1 MLSAPMKRFAADVL
15 LTMADESLT
24 PIIGGVVDVEDDTVV
39 WSGPPADAPHRP
51 DVPVTRIEGVLMP
64 GMVNIHCHTPMTL
77 LRGAGEGLAV
87 DRWLREV
94 MWPREARLTPADV
107 KTGMLMGGAELL
119 TNGVTTSVEM
129 YFHGQA
135 VAEAVSELG
144 MRSVVTAPVIEDP
157 ALSGFGS
164 WRSQLDE
171 MVEMRDRWSADP
183 LIEVGIGP
191 HAAWSVS
198 DECLR
203 AVAEVAADTGM
214 LVHIHVAE
222 QAWEE
227 GAIREKT
234 GMSAPGYLDSI
245 GMLEGRALAAHAVW
259 MSDADIELFATR
271 GVAVAHCPCSNTK
284 HASGIA
290 RVEEMVDAG
299 IRVGIATDGPA
310 SHHRL
315 DLFEEMRTA
324 IRLARVHHGD
334 AQRFTPHRALW
345 MTTAGAG
352 EAIGRPDLG
361 RLVPGAKADMIA
373 LSATT
378 SSLHPIVVGEDDP
391 VSRIV
396 WSGTPEAV
404 SDVWVGGRKVV
415 ANREPTTIDRPAVI
429 AAATAS
435 ARRLAG

>member
-1 MLSAPMKRFAADVL
+1 MRRFVADVL

-24 PIIGGVVDVEDDTVV
+24 PITGGVVDVEDDTVV
-39 WSGPPADAPHRP
+39 WSGPGGEAPDRP
-51 DVPVTRIEGVLMP
+51 GVPVTRIEGMLMP

-77 LRGAGEGLAV
+77 LRGAGEGLPV

-94 MWPREARLTPADV
+94 MWPREARLTPDDV

-119 TNGVTTSVEM
+119 SNGITTSVEM

-157 ALSGFGS
+157 ALSGLGT
-164 WRSQLDE
+164 WQSQLDE
-171 MVEMRDRWSADP
+171 MVEMRRRWAGDP
-183 LIEVGIGP
+183 LIEIGVGP
-191 HAAWSVS
+191 HSAWSVG

-203 AVAEVAADTGM
+203 AVAETAHRSGM
-214 LVHIHVAE
+214 LAHIHVAE
-222 QAWEE
+222 QAWED

-234 GMSAPGYLDSI
+234 GMSAPEYLDSI
-245 GMLEGRALAAHAVW
+245 GMLEGRALAAHGVW
-259 MSDADIELFATR
+259 LSDTDLELFASR

-290 RVEEMVDAG
+290 RVEEMIDAG
-299 IRVGIATDGPA
+299 IRMGIATDGPA

-345 MTTAGAG
+345 MTTAGAAD
-352 EAIGRPDLG
+352 AIGRSDLG
-361 RLVPGAKADMIA
+361 RLVAGSKADMIA
-373 LSATT
+373 LSAAA

-404 SDVWVGGRKVV
+404 SDVWVGGRRVV
-415 ANREPTTIDRPAVI
+415 ATREVTTIDRPAVI
-429 AAATAS
+429 AAATSS
-435 ARRLAG
+435 ARRLAD